1 MLFHNKAN
9 SSSHKSGC
17 SSIVKDTL
25 KVCFMCQAREFGRC
39 TSFGTLPKT
48 GYIRNSV
55 APKVSDTSGICPVGL
70 ELRAGGLQKIIF
82 IKIFSIRISLLDF

>member
-9 SSSHKSGC
+9 SLSQKSGY
-17 SSIVKDTL
+17 SSIVKSTL

-48 GYIRNSV
+48 VMMLI
-55 APKVSDTSGICPVGL
+55 T
-70 ELRAGGLQKIIF
+70 
-82 IKIFSIRISLLDF
+82 SLLVAIRATLFVRGCFLISKRKGVRDNYVLTVLCQIKAN

>member
-9 SSSHKSGC
+9 SSFQQSEC

-48 GYIRNSV
+48 N
-55 APKVSDTSGICPVGL
+55 L
-70 ELRAGGLQKIIF
+70 IF
-82 IKIFSIRISLLDF
+82 IVIFMMNFKFLEMPIKLTEHTLIGYLSKKVGNGNNVI